1 MCAMTSP
8 EELKSLIIDT
18 WRDEEMAS
26 SACCGIDAYSKLWPF
41 VLVVNEWD
49 VWNETKRN
57 LSREVIDWLESH
69 GGTWDFYHLL
79 GTWGLVGF
87 KDLKAATHF
96 NLRWSGALKAS
107 SAPGQTWNP
116 HPLNSSFSPSQS
128 RKVSSRTSHS
138 GQSAR

>member
-1 MCAMTSP
+1 MTNL
-8 EELKSLIIDT
+8 EELKAIIVDK

-26 SACCGIDAYSKLWPF
+26 SACSGIDAYSKLWPF

-57 LSREVIDWLESH
+57 LNREVLAWLDSH
-69 GGTWDFYHLL
+69 GGAWDFYHLL
-79 GTWGLVGF
+79 GSWGLVGF

-107 SAPGQTWNP
+107 PVSSQTWNP
-116 HPLNSSFSPSQS
+116 HPLNSTFLPSPS
-128 RKVSSRTSHS
+128 RNTSSRAAHS
-138 GQSAR
+138 GHAVR

>member
-1 MCAMTSP
+1 MTNL
-8 EELKSLIIDT
+8 EELKAIIVDT
-18 WRDEEMAS
+18 WRDEEMVS

-49 VWNETKRN
+49 VWNDTKRN
-57 LSREVIDWLESH
+57 LNHEVRAWLESH

-79 GTWGLVGF
+79 GSWGLIGF

-107 SAPGQTWNP
+107 PVSSQTWNP
-116 HPLNSSFSPSQS
+116 HPLNSTFSPIQS
-128 RKVSSRTSHS
+128 RSATSRTQPA
-138 GQSAR
+138 GQASR

>member
-1 MCAMTSP
+1 MTNP
-8 EELKSLIIDT
+8 EELKAIIIDT

-57 LSREVIDWLESH
+57 LNREVLAWLESH
-69 GGTWDFYHLL
+69 GGAWDFYHLL
-79 GTWGLVGF
+79 GSWGLVGF

-96 NLRWSGALKAS
+96 KLRWSGALKAS
-107 SAPGQTWNP
+107 SSSSQGWNP
-116 HPLNSSFSPSQS
+116 HPLNSTFSPVQS
-128 RKVSSRTSHS
+128 RRTSSRTSPSRH
-138 GQSAR
+138 AVR